1 MSTTNGT
8 FVEEVEDVL
17 ANDSHGIVLARH
29 RFQRDGQ
36 PREYRTVHVYTIRD
50 GKLAEC
56 FEHPR
61 DQNAFDDAWG
71 PAQK

>member
-1 MSTTNGT
+1 MATTNGT
-8 FVEEVEDVL
+8 FAEEVEDVL
-17 ANDSHGIVLARH
+17 ANDYHGIVLARH